1 MTRDLD
7 MGICSVC
14 LLLSAQLG
22 SLIKA
27 WWVGLIPTV
36 CRPGL
41 LECDLLSDGGK

>member
-27 WWVGLIPTV
+27 WWGGLIP